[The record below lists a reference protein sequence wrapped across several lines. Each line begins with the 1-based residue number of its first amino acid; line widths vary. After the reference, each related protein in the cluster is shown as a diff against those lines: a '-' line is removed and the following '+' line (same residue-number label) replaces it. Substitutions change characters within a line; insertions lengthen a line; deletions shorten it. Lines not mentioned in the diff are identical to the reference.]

1 MLQFLQCN
9 YSAIDEFRWIFLE
22 DVNWKYI
29 CDRSLWY
36 HNWQLMGIS
45 SDRLKE
51 TFSVLFICK
60 RDTPWSRTHAHL
72 HLDWVRKYKTCGN
85 GVFIARFHK
94 YNFELINDAPS
105 SENMNHRNEF
115 QKETKMSEVLVYY
128 ESAWNF
134 LIFDHKIIQVELDLS
149 PNSSISLVGSHG
161 FSEFEWMRV
170 SVPHHPYW
178 ICTNKEIYSRIVY
191 EWTINCLI
199 DFMNCFIEH
208 FNLDLLKSSSRPAL
222 SFPHLISTVNVKFA
236 HSILYLCCWPEL
248 LICINRMKQQQHKK
262 KRMRKCSISTY
273 KCKCL

>member
-1 MLQFLQCN
+1 MCTICGNELSILSSGASILMLQFLQCN

-115 QKETKMSEVLVYY
+115 QKETKMSEVLVYLWVGMKL
-128 ESAWNF
+128 SDF
-134 LIFDHKIIQVELDLS
+134 RSQDH
-149 PNSSISLVGSHG
+149 
-161 FSEFEWMRV
+161 
-170 SVPHHPYW
+170 
-178 ICTNKEIYSRIVY
+178 
-191 EWTINCLI
+191 
-199 DFMNCFIEH
+199 
-208 FNLDLLKSSSRPAL
+208 SSRARFITEFL
-222 SFPHLISTVNVKFA
+222 HFT
-236 HSILYLCCWPEL
+236 C
-248 LICINRMKQQQHKK
+248 R
-262 KRMRKCSISTY
+262 
-273 KCKCL
+273 